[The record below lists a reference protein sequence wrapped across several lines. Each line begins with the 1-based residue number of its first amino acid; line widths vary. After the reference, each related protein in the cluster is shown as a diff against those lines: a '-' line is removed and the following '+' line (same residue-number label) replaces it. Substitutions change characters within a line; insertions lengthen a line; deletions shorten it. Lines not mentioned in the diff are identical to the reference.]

1 MKFWTSTQKNDDKI
15 IAFVNDTIYKAN
27 PRIDDIDKYILD
39 LKTKNISY
47 PAFLGIPLRY
57 ISQIN
62 QQENKKYIEV
72 IFRGDTE
79 HLRIEN
85 DKQRSEVFEFFKENI
100 PGANYYIIKQSK
112 IQAIKAPLIA
122 IVIIVIIFLW
132 SLIIAIGIES
142 GNEYDVTGERYHS
155 IAGIVL
161 IFASLGVVKLIA
173 IFGSLL
179 SIACFSLYR
188 KYKNPVIKNSLII
201 NR

>member
-47 PAFLGIPLRY
+47 PAFLGIPLCY